1 MVIEHELNLNPDSWN
16 DIRSQDIIDNFRN
29 QTTVEQRERYPNVD
43 WKNALFK
50 DFAMSYNANMNI
62 SGGTKFVKYFAS
74 IDYVH
79 EGDLFREFETGRGY
93 DNGYVYNR
101 INMRSN
107 LDFNITKTT
116 LFKVSVAGSSG
127 QNERPF

>member
-1 MVIEHELNLNPDSWN
+1 
-16 DIRSQDIIDNFRN
+16 
-29 QTTVEQRERYPNVD
+29 
-43 WKNALFK
+43 
-50 DFAMSYNANMNI
+50 MNI

-93 DNGYVYNR
+93 DNGYGYNR

-116 LFKVSVAGSSG
+116 LFKVSVAGPAVRTSVLFIIVVLPVVQLLNRQVHG
-127 QNERPF
+127 QVYTVHPLISFFHVTVMVRWGSIPLTSICTTPST